1 MNPYTDKLMRYGVD
15 TLAWA
20 PGSFVINGAVYF
32 LAGQDRPA
40 DAILNDVWAYQLS
53 APSSTNELVSSKE
66 VQIYPNPTTGILHF
80 KNQLEPNSIIS
91 IQTIS
96 GQLVFQ
102 TTLGAQDKTIN
113 LTDLETGIYTVSI
126 ESEIS
131 ITQEKLVVL

>member
-1 MNPYTDKLMRYGVD
+1 
-15 TLAWA
+15 
-20 PGSFVINGAVYF
+20 
-32 LAGQDRPA
+32 
-40 DAILNDVWAYQLS
+40 
-53 APSSTNELVSSKE
+53 
-66 VQIYPNPTTGILHF
+66 
-80 KNQLEPNSIIS
+80 NQLEPNSIIS